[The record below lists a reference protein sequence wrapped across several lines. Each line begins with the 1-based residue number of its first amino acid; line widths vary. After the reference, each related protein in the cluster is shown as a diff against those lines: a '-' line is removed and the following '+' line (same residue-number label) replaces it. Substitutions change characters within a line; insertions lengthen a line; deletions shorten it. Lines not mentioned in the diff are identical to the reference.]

1 MTSAKI
7 NRMLASVD
15 QLPTLPTIYTKLSE
29 LLRAPDSTVQKV
41 SQVIA
46 EDQAMAAKV
55 LRLVNSAFYGFPKRI
70 GSLQRAV
77 VILGFNEV
85 KSLVLAT
92 GVLQMFGKFKTE
104 HGFDM
109 DKLWEHSIGCAVGA
123 RVVAEAAQLSNV
135 EDVFA
140 GGLMHDIGKVIH
152 AVNLPKEFVN
162 VVNDVQETGRSMI
175 EAEQE
180 IFGFDHAETGQALA
194 EKWGFPAKTV
204 DMIANHHISNGSDK
218 LGKEVAA
225 VHIGNTLCSALAL
238 GSGGEKHVPMAN
250 QKAWQ
255 ILDLKLSQLEPIMGK
270 IGKVFEESVSV
281 LRS

>member
-7 NRMLASVD
+7 NRLLSSVG

-29 LLRAPDSTVQKV
+29 LLRGPDSTVQKV
-41 SQVIA
+41 SQLIA

-55 LRLVNSAFYGFPKRI
+55 LRMINSAFYGFPKKI

-77 VILGFNEV
+77 VILGFNEI

-92 GVLQMFGKFKTE
+92 GVVQMFGKFKTK

-109 DKLWEHSIGCAVGA
+109 DKLWEHSIGCAVA
-123 RVVAEAAQLSNV
+123 AKVVAEAVQLSNV

-152 AVNLPKEFVN
+152 ALKLPKEFVE
-162 VVNDVQETGRSMI
+162 VIHDVQETGRTILES
-175 EAEQE
+175 EEE
-180 IFGFDHAETGQALA
+180 ILGFNHTETGRALA
-194 EKWGFPAKTV
+194 EKWDFAEITIE
-204 DMIANHHISNGSDK
+204 MIANHHISNGSDK
-218 LGKEVAA
+218 LSKEVAA

-255 ILDLKLSQLEPIMGK
+255 VLELKLSQLEPIMGK
-270 IGKVFEESVSV
+270 IGNVFEDSISV

>member
-7 NRMLASVD
+7 NRLLSSVG

-29 LLRAPDSTVQKV
+29 LLRGPDSTVQKV
-41 SQVIA
+41 SQLIA

-55 LRLVNSAFYGFPKRI
+55 LRMINSAFYGFPKKI

-77 VILGFNEV
+77 VILGFNEI

-92 GVLQMFGKFKTE
+92 GVVQMFGKFKTK

-109 DKLWEHSIGCAVGA
+109 DKLWEHSIGCAVA
-123 RVVAEAAQLSNV
+123 AKVVAEAVQLSNV

-152 AVNLPKEFVN
+152 AVKLPKEFVE
-162 VVNDVQETGRSMI
+162 VIHDVQETGRTILES
-175 EAEQE
+175 EEE
-180 IFGFDHAETGQALA
+180 ILGFNHTETGRALA
-194 EKWGFPAKTV
+194 EKWDFAEITIE
-204 DMIANHHISNGSDK
+204 MIANHHISNGSDK
-218 LGKEVAA
+218 LSKEVAA

-255 ILDLKLSQLEPIMGK
+255 VLELKLSQLEPIMGK
-270 IGKVFEESVSV
+270 IGNVFEDSISV

>member
-7 NRMLASVD
+7 NRLLGSVD
-15 QLPTLPTIYTKLSE
+15 QLPTLPVIYTKISE
-29 LLRAPDSTVQKV
+29 LLRAPNSTVQKV
-41 SQVIA
+41 SEVIA

-55 LRLVNSAFYGFPKRI
+55 LRMVNSSFYGFPKRI

-77 VILGFNEV
+77 VILGFNEI

-109 DKLWEHSIGCAVGA
+109 DKLWEHSIGCAVA
-123 RVVAEAAQLSNV
+123 SRVVAEAAQLSNV

-152 AVNLPKEFVN
+152 AVNLPKQFVK
-162 VVNDVQETGRSMI
+162 VIHDVQETGRTMI
-175 EAEQE
+175 ESEDE
-180 IFGFDHAETGQALA
+180 ILGFNHTETGRALA
-194 EKWGFPAKTV
+194 EKWDFAEITIE
-204 DMIANHHISNGSDK
+204 MIANHHISNGSDK

-225 VHIGNTLCSALAL
+225 VHLGNTLCSALGL
-238 GSGGEKHVPMAN
+238 GSGGEKHLPMAN
-250 QKAWQ
+250 QKAWEV
-255 ILDLKLSQLEPIMGK
+255 LELKLSQLELIMGK
-270 IGKVFEESVSV
+270 IGKVFEN
-281 LRS
+281 LLCLIR

>member
-7 NRMLASVD
+7 NRLLSSVD
-15 QLPTLPTIYTKLSE
+15 QLPTLPVIYTKISE

-41 SQVIA
+41 SEVIA

-55 LRLVNSAFYGFPKRI
+55 LRMVNSSFYGFPKRI

-77 VILGFNEV
+77 VILGFNEI

-109 DKLWEHSIGCAVGA
+109 DKLWEHSIGCAVA
-123 RVVAEAAQLSNV
+123 SRVVAEAAQLSNV

-152 AVNLPKEFVN
+152 AVNLPKQFVK
-162 VVNDVQETGRSMI
+162 VIHDVQETGRPMI
-175 EAEQE
+175 ESEE
-180 IFGFDHAETGQALA
+180 DILGFNHTETGRALA
-194 EKWGFPAKTV
+194 EKWGFPTKTV

-218 LGKEVAA
+218 LSKEVTA
-225 VHIGNTLCSALAL
+225 VHLGNTLCSALAL
-238 GSGGEKHVPMAN
+238 GSGGEKRVSMAN

-255 ILDLKLSQLEPIMGK
+255 VLELKLSQLEAIMGR
-270 IGKVFEESVSV
+270 IGKVFQESIDV